1 MILFQMEVEFKVNN
15 TVRVFTLSHSQ
26 FITTLHIVAIYII
39 TDYDTMII
47 SLNFHSKY
55 GKQVD
60 EFLEFLFEHSNGNIT
75 HFSWTKLE

>member
-1 MILFQMEVEFKVNN
+1 MILFPMEVEFKVNN
-15 TVRVFTLSHSQ
+15 TIRVFTLSHSQ
-26 FITTLHIVAIYII
+26 FITTLHIVASYIF
-39 TDYDTMII
+39 TDYDAMTI
-47 SLNFHSKY
+47 SLNFHRNY

>member
-1 MILFQMEVEFKVNN
+1 MILFPMEVEFKVNN
-15 TVRVFTLSHSQ
+15 RVRVFTFSNSQ
-26 FITTLHIVAIYII
+26 FITALHVVASYIF
-39 TDYDTMII
+39 TDYDTMTIT
-47 SLNFHSKY
+47 LNFHSKY

>member
-1 MILFQMEVEFKVNN
+1 MILFQMEVEFKINN
-15 TVRVFTLSHSQ
+15 TVRMFTLNHSQ
-26 FITTLHIVAIYII
+26 FITTLHIVVSYIF
-39 TDYDTMII
+39 TDYDAMTV

-60 EFLEFLFEHSNGNIT
+60 EFLEFLFEHSNSNIT